1 MKPGFLIA
9 LSMILLCSF
18 SEKEPTTV
26 KPTNVVLNDSSDVR
40 KEWYKN
46 NVIRLSPNP
55 SYGGTISVSS
65 NIADPVHFYIFDLD
79 GTLMYQATLSKNE
92 KKGIDNL
99 KKGTY
104 MYDVFQ
110 NDESIEEGKIFVK

>member
-1 MKPGFLIA
+1 MKPGFLVV
-9 LSMILLCSF
+9 LSMIVLCSF
-18 SEKEPTTV
+18 SEKEHTTV
-26 KPTNVVLNDSSDVR
+26 KSTNVVLRDSSDVR

-46 NVIRLSPNP
+46 NVIRLNPNP

-79 GTLMYQATLSKNE
+79 GTLMFQATLT
-92 KKGIDNL
+92 KKDKKSITNL

>member
-1 MKPGFLIA
+1 MKPVFFVA

-18 SEKEPTTV
+18 SEKEHTGI
-26 KPTNVVLNDSSDVR
+26 KPANKVLKDSSVR
-40 KEWYKN
+40 KEWYKK
-46 NVIRLSPNP
+46 NVVVLNPNP
-55 SYGGTISVSS
+55 SYGGTINVST
-65 NIADPVHFYIFDLD
+65 NIEDSVHFYVFDLE
-79 GTLMYQATLSKNE
+79 GTLMYQATLSKKE
-92 KKGIDNL
+92 KKSINNL